1 MDQIK
6 IGKFIAELRK
16 NKNLTQEQ
24 LAELLGVN
32 NRTISR
38 WETGK
43 NMPDISLYRILCETL
58 DISIEELI
66 NGEKTNKFD
75 VKCSMEKAI
84 ITTID
89 SSQKTKKNLNKIIKI
104 LLTLIC
110 LTLITIFLIIIYYNN
125 KYPKIDI
132 YNMNVINSDEPKL
145 KEEIKKENY
154 KIYFYGIDS
163 FQLIDINNN
172 YFDLKT
178 TLNYKQTS
186 IDKIKKHL
194 DYQYESG
201 NIERDILQD
210 GKTKIY
216 KTKKFEVIFCD
227 TQEGNKDI
235 YLGTPNLASNLSGKY
250 CGNKIKELCKF
261 TRTYKVIN
269 IMDDDDYNYINVT
282 LKQFQSESVLARI
295 KRNNLIKEGNN
306 YEFTFIT
313 YEIFDDNIDNIFKY
327 SELIDIKE
335 TNKLGLDQ
343 IQEKICVNTPY

>member
-24 LAELLGVN
+24 LGELLGVN

-43 NMPDISLYRILCETL
+43 NMPDISLYKILCETL

-66 NGEKTNKFD
+66 NGERTNKSNI
-75 VKCSMEKAI
+75 KHSMEKAI

-89 SSQKTKKNLNKIIKI
+89 SSQKTKKNLNKIIKFLI
-104 LLTLIC
+104 TLIF
-110 LTLITIFLIIIYYNN
+110 LTLITILLIIIYYNN

-132 YNMNVINSDEPKL
+132 YNMNVINSDEQKL
-145 KEEIKKENY
+145 KEEIKKDNY

-178 TLNYKQTS
+178 ALSYKQTS
-186 IDKIKKHL
+186 INNIKKHL
-194 DYQYESG
+194 DYQYENG
-201 NIERDILQD
+201 NIERNILLD

-216 KTKKFEVIFCD
+216 KTKKFEAIFCN

-235 YLGTPNLASNLSGKY
+235 YLGTSNLSSNLSGKY
-250 CGNKIKELCKF
+250 CGNKIKEPCKF
-261 TRTYKVIN
+261 TRTYKVIS
-269 IMDDDDYNYINVT
+269 IIDDDDYNYINVT
-282 LKQFQSESVLARI
+282 LKQFQLETTLVRI
-295 KRNNLIKEGNN
+295 KRNDQIKIGNN

-313 YEIFDDNIDNIFKY
+313 YEIFDDHIDSIFKY

-343 IQEKICVNTPY
+343 IQEKICINTP